1 MSYIL
6 DALRKAEQERHL
18 RQPPNLLVSPPP
30 IQPTRQRLW
39 LWLGLG
45 LGLGFNIALLA
56 YFLIQPQPKS
66 IERTASAAIPEPP
79 VAEPASAPPPS
90 AVSRKTPISPPPPA
104 EPLHP
109 SITANPER
117 PRKPSSKSMSGP
129 SVTIGPEP
137 IPTLDALPASV
148 RHNFPTLNLDIHVYS
163 PDADKRFVVVNGRR
177 HREGDLIDD
186 GVVLE
191 TVTLDGAILRQG
203 SRRFRLPVPR

>member
-56 YFLIQPQPKS
+56 YFLIQPQPES

-79 VAEPASAPPPS
+79 VAEPAPAPPLS
-90 AVSRKTPISPPPPA
+90 AIPRKTPIISPPPA

-177 HREGDLIDD
+177 YREGDLIDD